1 MSYCDVIMNPFY
13 NPFFLL
19 KILNSYLRD
28 INRLDRFSEEQL
40 HCYQDKQIRNMVKYA
55 FSVPLYQSIYK
66 KHGITPNDISNRFDI
81 QKLPVITKDHFKH
94 LTPQDL
100 VPRGKDP
107 NSFVKISTSGTTGK
121 SLGIYVDMYEII
133 LGLFGYLRTI
143 RSYGLDWR
151 KNKLSIIGDF
161 APHTA
166 ESGYV
171 KRGLLP
177 KSWFQS
183 SLTTIQWL
191 DTNDPPE
198 QILKSLESFQPDFI
212 GGYTGMLGH
221 IAVLKNKGMKSTIRP
236 KLIASTGALLD
247 LKLKQYIEQTFSTT
261 VFEVY
266 GATETGPIAYQPPKS
281 NIYRVMSDFLV
292 VEFHDEN
299 DKPVPTK
306 KPGKLVV
313 TKLYHGGTPIIRY
326 DALNDIVSP
335 KYGENNK
342 NNLFAEEIQRI
353 YGRDTIRLYRK
364 DGKILLGSS
373 LTTIF
378 SRLLYQLETSKIREL
393 KVIQQDL
400 EHIDVN
406 YVVDEKLRN
415 EGTSVQ
421 RICEE
426 LATGFKEVFGSSVH
440 VNFTEVSSVSRDE
453 PRIITRVDP
462 QSIKLTGFA

>member
-1 MSYCDVIMNPFY
+1 MNPFY

-19 KILNSYLRD
+19 KILNSYLRE
-28 INRLDRFSEEQL
+28 INRLDRFTENQL
-40 HCYQDKQIRNMVKYA
+40 HQYQDKQVRKMVKHA
-55 FSVPLYQSIYK
+55 FSVPLYHSIYK
-66 KHGITPNDISNRFDI
+66 KHGITLNDISTRFDI
-81 QKLPVITKDHFKH
+81 QKLPVITKDHFKNH
-94 LTPQDL
+94 SPQDL
-100 VPRGKDP
+100 VPYGKDP
-107 NSFVKISTSGTTGK
+107 NSYVKVSTSGTTGK

-151 KNKLSIIGDF
+151 RNKLSIIGDF
-161 APHTA
+161 ASHTA

-183 SLTTIQWL
+183 SLKTIQWL

-198 QILKSLESFQPDFI
+198 QILQSLESFQPDFI

-247 LKLKQYIEQTFSTT
+247 PKLKQYIEQSFSTT

-266 GATETGPIAYQPPKS
+266 GATETGIIAYQPPKS
-281 NIYRVMSDFLV
+281 NRYRVMSDFLMLEV
-292 VEFHDEN
+292 HDEHRN
-299 DKPVPTK
+299 PVQSK
-306 KPGKLVV
+306 HPGKMIV
-313 TKLYHGGTPIIRY
+313 TKLYYGGTPIIRY
-326 DALNDIVSP
+326 DALNDIIAP
-335 KYGENNK
+335 EYKEIKK
-342 NNLFAEEIQRI
+342 NNYFANEIHRI

-393 KVIQQDL
+393 KIIQQDL
-400 EHIDVN
+400 DQIDVN

-415 EGTSVQ
+415 EGASLE
-421 RICEE
+421 RICDE
-426 LATGFKEVFGSSVH
+426 LSIGFKEVFGPSIR
-440 VNFTEVSSVSRDE
+440 VNFSEVKSVSRDE
-453 PRIITRVDP
+453 PRIITKVDP
-462 QSIKLTGFA
+462 LSIKLTGFA